1 MIEEIRQNIERIRMD
16 LPEDVTLLV
25 VSKTRSVEEI
35 LEAYSCGER
44 DFGENKVQELLEKK
58 ALLPEDIRWHMIGGL
73 QSNKAR
79 KITGEATL
87 IHSLDRPEL
96 AKALDRSAMKKGI
109 TVDVLVEV
117 NIGEETSKSGVHEKD
132 LQELLDYLES
142 CAHIRVRG
150 LMAVIPQGD
159 RAQNLRYFNRM
170 KQLFEQL
177 KPISR
182 QNFSM
187 EILSMGMTGDYKEAI
202 EAGSSMIRVGEG
214 IFGKRDYQ
222 KS

>member
-1 MIEEIRQNIERIRMD
+1 MIEEIRQNIERIRLD

-58 ALLPEDIRWHMIGGL
+58 AVLPEDIRWHMIGGL
-73 QSNKAR
+73 QSNKAK
-79 KITGEATL
+79 KITGETML

-96 AKALDRSAMKKGI
+96 AKALEKSATKKDI
-109 TVDVLVEV
+109 TVDALIEV
-117 NIGEETSKSGVHEKD
+117 NIGEEASKSGVHEKD
-132 LQELLDYLES
+132 LQELLDYLAS

-159 RAQNLRYFNRM
+159 KAQNLRYFRRM
-170 KQLFEQL
+170 KLLFEQL
-177 KPISR
+177 KHISR

-187 EILSMGMTGDYKEAI
+187 EILSMGMTGDYREAI

-214 IFGKRDYQ
+214 IFGKRDYH